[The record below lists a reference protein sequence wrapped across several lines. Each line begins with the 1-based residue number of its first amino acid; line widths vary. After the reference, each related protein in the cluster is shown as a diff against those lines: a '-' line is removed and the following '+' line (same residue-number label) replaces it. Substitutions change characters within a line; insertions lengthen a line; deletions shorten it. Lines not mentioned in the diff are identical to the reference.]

1 MGDLPLYSKVFREI
15 TTTNAA
21 ASWAHTRLPSY
32 SKFRNLVQCYVFLF
46 AKMNRHSWLLKEEGA
61 HLAASKRLIRSSSD
75 NSSPDIDLGDQLL
88 TNIGS
93 ILYVGILVCCTVDTV
108 VGTDAAL
115 LTSITSLQPLR
126 VISTLM
132 KQQTWQLPYQ
142 GHLLVMQIRCKL
154 VV

>member
-1 MGDLPLYSKVFREI
+1 MGDLPLYSKVSREI

-46 AKMNRHSWLLKEEGA
+46 AKMNCHSWLLKEEGA

-115 LTSITSLQPLR
+115 LTSITIATAFESHFHPNEAADLAAAISRASFGDADPL
-126 VISTLM
+126 
-132 KQQTWQLPYQ
+132 
-142 GHLLVMQIRCKL
+142 
-154 VV
+154 

>member
-1 MGDLPLYSKVFREI
+1 
-15 TTTNAA
+15 
-21 ASWAHTRLPSY
+21 
-32 SKFRNLVQCYVFLF
+32 
-46 AKMNRHSWLLKEEGA
+46 MNRHSWLLKEEGV

-115 LTSITSLQPLR
+115 LTSITIATAIESHFHPNEAADLAAAILSASSGDADPL
-126 VISTLM
+126 
-132 KQQTWQLPYQ
+132 
-142 GHLLVMQIRCKL
+142 
-154 VV
+154 